1 MCEEPDIYSNKC
13 SRVLRPR
20 ATGMK
25 LVAERASEKDFAERS
40 DAARVAASDGRS
52 RRAAGSPCSASNS
65 SAAANSGASW
75 CHSPKYSAI
84 GAESRANRAEQC
96 KGAVTA

>member
-1 MCEEPDIYSNKC
+1 MCAEPDIYSNTC

-25 LVAERASEKDFAERS
+25 LVVENASEKDFAERR
-40 DAARVAASDGRS
+40 DAVRVAASDGRS
-52 RRAAGSPCSASNS
+52 RRAAGSQCLAS
-65 SAAANSGASW
+65 NSGASW
-75 CHSPKYSAI
+75 CHSPKYSVI
-84 GAESRANRAEQC
+84 GAESRAHRAEQC